1 MPLAVNTTLPVVT
14 VQGSGAPVALQPGA
28 VVSARVLHVADSGQ
42 VQINIGGQALTVRS
56 EVPLQP
62 GQTLQLSVSQTAD
75 GVRLAVVP
83 QQAPTANPAQL
94 AAAMLSGDAALREAA
109 LAAKGIN
116 LASLASQLPAPT
128 VALSSA
134 LTLPETVVVSTTAQ
148 AAAARQGSLAQLF
161 ANLDAIDLSTLP
173 QQLQAAVTQLKAQ
186 RPALTAALSAA
197 DLKQAFQASGLFMEA
212 TLASGTANAAAT
224 VAPDLK
230 AALVQLRQALTS
242 TLATA
247 GNVGGATTNAQ
258 AAALSTVS
266 VDELIAQLTQA
277 KANGTT
283 STATTTTSGATT
295 GTTVNTVASPTIAP
309 TLAETSQTKV
319 TQQVVA
325 ALTEDGAAFQNAA
338 QPASTAATARTES
351 GALLTAL
358 QEALQANPQIAG
370 QTAKLLPGS
379 AALLSLVHLVSGGRM
394 PVRSDD
400 EIAMQRHPPPP
411 PIRGALPSVQPV
423 MAATLDPHSPMA
435 ETSRQLLADTEAAL
449 ARQTLL
455 QVASLPDRA
464 DASSARADGSNAR
477 WAFEIPFVT
486 PQGTAVAQFEIAR
499 DGTAQETDAA
509 KRVWRA
515 RFTLDVE
522 PAGPVHA
529 LVTLTG
535 EDIAVKMWAE
545 RPATAAQMRAE
556 SGLLGQALS
565 RAQLHPSEIVVR
577 EGAPNEPA
585 PPSAGYFLDRA
596 L

>member
-83 QQAPTANPAQL
+83 QQAATANPAQL

-116 LASLASQLPAPT
+116 LASLASQLPAPS

-134 LTLPETVVVSTTAQ
+134 LTLPETVVVSNTAQ

-173 QQLQAAVTQLKAQ
+173 PQLQAAVTQLKAQ

-212 TLASGTANAAAT
+212 TLASGTSAAT
-224 VAPDLK
+224 VATDLK
-230 AALVQLRQALTS
+230 AALMQLRQALTS

-277 KANGTT
+277 KANGAT
-283 STATTTTSGATT
+283 STATTTTTGA
-295 GTTVNTVASPTIAP
+295 TVNTVASPTIAP
-309 TLAETSQTKV
+309 TLAETSQAKV

-325 ALTEDGAAFQNAA
+325 ALTEDGAALPNAA

-423 MAATLDPHSPMA
+423 VQATLDLHSPLH

-464 DASSARADGSNAR
+464 DAGSARADGSNAR

-486 PQGTAVAQFEIAR
+486 PQGTAVAQFEISR

>member
-1 MPLAVNTTLPVVT
+1 
-14 VQGSGAPVALQPGA
+14 
-28 VVSARVLHVADSGQ
+28 
-42 VQINIGGQALTVRS
+42 
-56 EVPLQP
+56 
-62 GQTLQLSVSQTAD
+62 
-75 GVRLAVVP
+75 
-83 QQAPTANPAQL
+83 
-94 AAAMLSGDAALREAA
+94 
-109 LAAKGIN
+109 
-116 LASLASQLPAPT
+116 

-134 LTLPETVVVSTTAQ
+134 LTLPETVVVSNTAQ

-212 TLASGTANAAAT
+212 TLASGTSAAT
-224 VAPDLK
+224 VATDLK
-230 AALVQLRQALTS
+230 AALMQLRQALTA

-247 GNVGGATTNAQ
+247 GNVGGAATNAQ

-283 STATTTTSGATT
+283 STATTTTTGA
-295 GTTVNTVASPTIAP
+295 TVNTVASPTIAP
-309 TLAETSQTKV
+309 TLAETSQAKV

-338 QPASTAATARTES
+338 QPASTAATTRTETS
-351 GALLTAL
+351 TLLTAL

-400 EIAMQRHPPPP
+400 EILAQRHPPPP

-423 MAATLDPHSPMA
+423 VQATLDLHSPLH

-464 DASSARADGSNAR
+464 DASSARADASNAR

-486 PQGTAVAQFEIAR
+486 PQGTAVAQFEISR

>member
-83 QQAPTANPAQL
+83 QQAATANPAQL
-94 AAAMLSGDAALREAA
+94 AAAMLSGDAVLREAA

-134 LTLPETVVVSTTAQ
+134 LTLPETVVVSTAAQ

-173 QQLQAAVTQLKAQ
+173 PQLQAAVTQLKAQ

-212 TLASGTANAAAT
+212 TLASGTSAAT
-224 VAPDLK
+224 VATDLK
-230 AALVQLRQALTS
+230 AALMQLRQALTS

-247 GNVGGATTNAQ
+247 GNVGGAATNAQ

-283 STATTTTSGATT
+283 STATTTTT
-295 GTTVNTVASPTIAP
+295 GSAVNTVASPTIAP
-309 TLAETSQTKV
+309 TLAETSQAKV

-423 MAATLDPHSPMA
+423 VQATLDLHSPLH

-464 DASSARADGSNAR
+464 DAGSARADGSNAR

-486 PQGTAVAQFEIAR
+486 PQGTAVAQFEISR

>member
-1 MPLAVNTTLPVVT
+1 MPLAVNTSLPVVT

-28 VVSARVLHVADSGQ
+28 VVSARVLHVAESGQ

-83 QQAPTANPAQL
+83 QQAATTTTAQL
-94 AAAMLSGDAALREAA
+94 AAAALTGDAALREAA
-109 LAAKGIN
+109 LAAKGVS

-128 VALSSA
+128 VALASA
-134 LTLPETVVVSTTAQ
+134 LTLPETVVVSTAAQ

-161 ANLDAIDLSTLP
+161 ANLDSLDLSALP
-173 QQLQAAVTQLKAQ
+173 PKLQAAVAQVQAQ

-197 DLKQAFQASGLFMEA
+197 DIKQAFQASGLFMEA
-212 TLASGTANAAAT
+212 TLASGTTAAA

-242 TLATA
+242 TLASY
-247 GNVGGATTNAQ
+247 VGGAAPNAQ
-258 AAALSTVS
+258 AAALSTIS
-266 VDELIAQLTQA
+266 VDQLIALLTQA

-283 STATTTTSGATT
+283 TPANTTAAT
-295 GTTVNTVASPTIAP
+295 VSTVASPTIAP
-309 TLAETSQTKV
+309 SLAETSQAKV
-319 TQQVVA
+319 TQAVLTAQTQEAASVA
-325 ALTEDGAAFQNAA
+325 NTA
-338 QPASTAATARTES
+338 QPATTAATTARTEN

-358 QEALQANPQIAG
+358 QQALQANPLIAG
-370 QTAKLLPGS
+370 QSAKLLPGS
-379 AALLSLVHLVSGGRM
+379 AALLSLVQLVSGGRM
-394 PVRSDD
+394 PIRSDD
-400 EIAMQRHPPPP
+400 EILAQRHSPPP

-423 MAATLDPHSPMA
+423 VAATLDPHSPLA
-435 ETSRQLLADTEAAL
+435 ETGRRLLSDTEAAL

-455 QVASLPDRA
+455 QVASLPDRV
-464 DASSARADGSNAR
+464 DAIGARADGANAR

-486 PQGTAVAQFEIAR
+486 PQGTAVAQFEISR
-499 DGTAQETDAA
+499 DGTPQETDPA

-529 LVTLTG
+529 LITLTG
-535 EDIAVKMWAE
+535 EDVAVKMWAE

-556 SGLLGQALS
+556 SGQLGQALN
-565 RAQLHPSEIVVR
+565 RASLHPSEIVVR

>member
-56 EVPLQP
+56 EVPLQA
-62 GQTLQLSVSQTAD
+62 GQTVQLAVSQTAD

-83 QQAPTANPAQL
+83 QQAATANPAQL

-134 LTLPETVVVSTTAQ
+134 LTLPETVVVSNTAQ

-212 TLASGTANAAAT
+212 TLASGTSAAT
-224 VAPDLK
+224 VSTDLK
-230 AALVQLRQALTS
+230 AALMQLRQALTA

-247 GNVGGATTNAQ
+247 SNVGGATTNAQ

-266 VDELIAQLTQA
+266 VDELIALLTQA

-309 TLAETSQTKV
+309 TLAETSQAKV

-325 ALTEDGAAFQNAA
+325 ALTEDGAALQNAA
-338 QPASTAATARTES
+338 QPASTAATTRTETS
-351 GALLTAL
+351 TLLTAL

-400 EIAMQRHPPPP
+400 EIMAQRHPPPP

-423 MAATLDPHSPMA
+423 VQATLDLHSPLH

-464 DASSARADGSNAR
+464 DAGSARADGSNAR

-486 PQGTAVAQFEIAR
+486 PQGTAVAQFEISR

>member
-83 QQAPTANPAQL
+83 QQAATANPAQL
-94 AAAMLSGDAALREAA
+94 AAALLSGDAALREAA

-212 TLASGTANAAAT
+212 TLASGTATATST
-224 VAPDLK
+224 VAPDIK
-230 AALVQLRQALTS
+230 AALMQLRQALTA

-283 STATTTTSGATT
+283 STATTTTT
-295 GTTVNTVASPTIAP
+295 GSAVNTVASPTIAP
-309 TLAETSQTKV
+309 TLAETSWAKV

-325 ALTEDGAAFQNAA
+325 ALTEDGAALPNAA

-379 AALLSLVHLVSGGRM
+379 AALLSLVHLVSGGRI

-423 MAATLDPHSPMA
+423 VQATLDLHSPLH

-464 DASSARADGSNAR
+464 DAGSARADGSNAR

-486 PQGTAVAQFEIAR
+486 PQGTAVAQFEISR

>member
-116 LASLASQLPAPT
+116 LASLASQLPAPS

-134 LTLPETVVVSTTAQ
+134 LTLPETVVVSNTAQ

-161 ANLDAIDLSTLP
+161 ANLDAIDLSSLP
-173 QQLQAAVTQLKAQ
+173 PQLQAAVTQLKTQ

-212 TLASGTANAAAT
+212 TLASGSANATAT
-224 VAPDLK
+224 MAPDLK
-230 AALVQLRQALTS
+230 AALMQLRQALTS

-247 GNVGGATTNAQ
+247 GNVDGAATNAQ

-277 KANGTT
+277 KANGAT
-283 STATTTTSGATT
+283 STATTTTT
-295 GTTVNTVASPTIAP
+295 GSAVNTVASPTIAP
-309 TLAETSQTKV
+309 TLAETSQAKV

-338 QPASTAATARTES
+338 QPVSTAATARTETS
-351 GALLTAL
+351 TLLTAL

-400 EIAMQRHPPPP
+400 EILAQRHPPPP

-423 MAATLDPHSPMA
+423 VQATLDLHSPLH

-455 QVASLPDRA
+455 QVTSLPDRA
-464 DASSARADGSNAR
+464 DASSARADASNAR

-486 PQGTAVAQFEIAR
+486 PQGTAVAQFEISR
-499 DGTAQETDAA
+499 DGTAQESGAA

>member
-28 VVSARVLHVADSGQ
+28 VVSARVLQVADSGQ

-83 QQAPTANPAQL
+83 QQAATANPAQL

-134 LTLPETVVVSTTAQ
+134 LTLPETVVVSNTAQ

-212 TLASGTANAAAT
+212 TLASGAAT
-224 VAPDLK
+224 ATMAPDLK
-230 AALVQLRQALTS
+230 AALMQLRQALTS

-283 STATTTTSGATT
+283 STATTTTT
-295 GTTVNTVASPTIAP
+295 GSAVNTVASPTIAP
-309 TLAETSQTKV
+309 TLAETSQAKV

-325 ALTEDGAAFQNAA
+325 ALTEDGAALPNAA

-379 AALLSLVHLVSGGRM
+379 AALLSLVHLVSGGRI

-423 MAATLDPHSPMA
+423 VQATLDLHSPLH

-464 DASSARADGSNAR
+464 DAGSARADGSNAR

-486 PQGTAVAQFEIAR
+486 PQGTAVAQFEISR

>member
-14 VQGSGAPVALQPGA
+14 VQGSSAPVALQPGA
-28 VVSARVLHVADSGQ
+28 VVMARVLQVADSGQ
-42 VQINIGGQALTVRS
+42 VQINIGGQSLTVRS

-83 QQAPTANPAQL
+83 QQAATANPAQL
-94 AAAMLSGDAALREAA
+94 AAATLTGDAALREAA
-109 LAAKGIN
+109 LAARGVN
-116 LASLASQLPAPT
+116 LASSQLPVPS

-134 LTLPETVVVSTTAQ
+134 LTLPETAVVSTAAQ
-148 AAAARQGSLAQLF
+148 TAAARQGSLAQLF
-161 ANLDAIDLSTLP
+161 ANLDAVDLSALP
-173 QQLQAAVTQLKAQ
+173 PKLQAAVTQLQAQ
-186 RPALTAALSAA
+186 RPALTAALNAA
-197 DLKQAFQASGLFMEA
+197 DIKQAFQASGLFMEA
-212 TLASGTANAAAT
+212 TLASGSAAAAGS
-224 VAPDLK
+224 APDLK

-242 TLATA
+242 TVATA
-247 GNVGGATTNAQ
+247 STTPNAAAPAQ

-266 VDELIAQLTQA
+266 VDELIALLAQA
-277 KANGTT
+277 KNA
-283 STATTTTSGATT
+283 STTTNSATLS
-295 GTTVNTVASPTIAP
+295 TVASPTIAP
-309 TLAETSQTKV
+309 SLAETSQAKV
-319 TQQVVA
+319 TQQVLA
-325 ALTEDGAAFQNAA
+325 ALTEEGAAFQNAA
-338 QPASTAATARTES
+338 QPAASAAATARTES

-358 QEALQANPQIAG
+358 QEALQANPLLAG
-370 QTAKLLPGS
+370 QSAKLLPGS

-394 PVRSDD
+394 PIRSDD
-400 EIAMQRHPPPP
+400 EIMAQRHPPPP

-423 MAATLDPHSPMA
+423 VQATLDLHSPLH

-464 DASSARADGSNAR
+464 DAVSARADGGSAR

-486 PQGTAVAQFEIAR
+486 PQGTAVAQFEISR
-499 DGTAQETDAA
+499 DGTPQETDPA

-529 LVTLTG
+529 LITLAG

-556 SGLLGQALS
+556 SRLLGQALS
-565 RAQLHPSEIVVR
+565 RAELHPSEIVVR

-585 PPSAGYFLDRA
+585 PASAGYFLDRA

>member
-83 QQAPTANPAQL
+83 QQAATANPAQL

-116 LASLASQLPAPT
+116 LASLASQLPAPS

-134 LTLPETVVVSTTAQ
+134 LTLPETVVVSNTAQ

-212 TLASGTANAAAT
+212 TLASGTSAAT
-224 VAPDLK
+224 VATDLK
-230 AALVQLRQALTS
+230 AALMQLRQALTS

-247 GNVGGATTNAQ
+247 GNVGGAATNAQ

-283 STATTTTSGATT
+283 STATTTTTGA
-295 GTTVNTVASPTIAP
+295 TVNTVASPTIAP
-309 TLAETSQTKV
+309 TLAETSQAKV

-338 QPASTAATARTES
+338 QPASTAATARTETS
-351 GALLTAL
+351 TLLTAL

-400 EIAMQRHPPPP
+400 EILAQRHPPPP

-423 MAATLDPHSPMA
+423 VQATLDLHSPLH

-486 PQGTAVAQFEIAR
+486 PQGTAVAQFEISR
-499 DGTAQETDAA
+499 DGTAQESDAA

>member
-83 QQAPTANPAQL
+83 QQAATANPAQL
-94 AAAMLSGDAALREAA
+94 AAAMLSGDAA

-116 LASLASQLPAPT
+116 LASLASQLPAPS

-134 LTLPETVVVSTTAQ
+134 LTLPETVVVSNTAQ

-173 QQLQAAVTQLKAQ
+173 PQLQAAVTQLKAQ

-212 TLASGTANAAAT
+212 TLASGAAT
-224 VAPDLK
+224 ATMTPDLK
-230 AALVQLRQALTS
+230 AALMQLRQALTA

-283 STATTTTSGATT
+283 STATTTTT
-295 GTTVNTVASPTIAP
+295 GSAVNTVASPTIAP
-309 TLAETSQTKV
+309 TLAETSQAKV

-423 MAATLDPHSPMA
+423 VQATLDLHSPLH

-486 PQGTAVAQFEIAR
+486 PQGTAVAQFEISR